1 MRLGSDAIK
10 FAAAGA
16 LVALALREETA
27 LQIGAHGAVPSLIRM
42 LSYDLVLCQQMGCQ
56 VIAEL
61 ARWERCR
68 VQILNH
74 DGIKAICDAMTSAV
88 NAEANETSPNRRSQ
102 RGASPSKLAGASN
115 SRSAAS
121 GRSIRSQADAAGLIA
136 LREACAVALERF
148 CQLEGNG
155 EAAYTT
161 VPGGGIGLGPKQ
173 AAKIDSPPERIC
185 AADGVTPLMHE
196 LTTGS
201 SRARAAAAAVLLACS
216 GTHRGKK
223 ESIPIRAIEPL
234 AAMLR
239 LDQVRALFSFDAR
252 AARALRRLIRVNVSR
267 FARAF
272 ADPFSRAHSPK
283 RRARPRVY
291 ASRGC
296 TTAMLCDR
304 SS

>member
-1 MRLGSDAIK
+1 MEKNESQVVTETSMRSVLKG
-10 FAAAGA
+10 FTWR
-16 LVALALREETA
+16 LVATFSTIVIAYLITGETKTA

-74 DGIKAICDAMTSAV
+74 DDIKAICDAMTSAV

-161 VPGGGIGLGPKQ
+161 VPGGGIGL
-173 AAKIDSPPERIC
+173 ERVVMLFC
-185 AADGVTPLMHE
+185 ALPN
-196 LTTGS
+196 
-201 SRARAAAAAVLLACS
+201 
-216 GTHRGKK
+216 
-223 ESIPIRAIEPL
+223 IRKTS
-234 AAMLR
+234 
-239 LDQVRALFSFDAR
+239 LFPRD
-252 AARALRRLIRVNVSR
+252 
-267 FARAF
+267 
-272 ADPFSRAHSPK
+272 PK
-283 RRARPRVY
+283 RLSP
-291 ASRGC
+291 
-296 TTAMLCDR
+296 
-304 SS
+304 